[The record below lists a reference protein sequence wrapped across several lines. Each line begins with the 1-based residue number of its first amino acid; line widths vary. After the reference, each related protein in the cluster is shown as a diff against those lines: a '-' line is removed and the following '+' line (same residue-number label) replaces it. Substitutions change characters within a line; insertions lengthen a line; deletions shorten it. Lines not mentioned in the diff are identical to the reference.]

1 MCKLT
6 IIPMS
11 IFIVYL
17 KNMYICYVFICSTS
31 KKIKMKLIKI
41 IGLFMAFAVTAVS
54 YAQNDKKTAVK
65 LDENVPFDFFVEQ
78 FSDIKVL
85 RYQIPGWE
93 NLSLKEQELV
103 YYLTQAGNSG
113 RDIMW
118 DQHYKYNLK
127 IRKALENIYQNY
139 KGDKNTADWKNFEI
153 YLKRVWF
160 SNGIHHHYSNDKIKP
175 DFSMTYFNTLLSD
188 SKTVLSPEIVAVL
201 FNDADSKKVNL
212 DASKGLLEGSAINF
226 YDKGITQKEVEAFY
240 ANKKSPD
247 LKKPYSFGL
256 NSKLVR
262 NANGQLEEKVW
273 KSGGMYG
280 AAIDKI
286 IFWLEKA
293 QKVAENKKQ
302 GDAIGLLIKYY
313 KTGDLKTWDDYNI
326 AWLQA
331 TEGNIDYINSFIE
344 VYNDPLGYRGSYEGI
359 VQIKDFDMSKK
370 MEVVSNNAQWFEDNS
385 PLAPEHKKKKVV
397 GVSYK
402 TVVVAGESGD
412 SSPSTPIGV
421 NLPNADWI
429 RAEHGSKSVSL
440 GNIIDAYSKA
450 GGKGR
455 LQEFA
460 NDAEEIRLAEKYG
473 ELGSKLHTSL
483 HEVVGHASGQI
494 NPGVG
499 TPKETLKNYAST
511 LEEGRADLVG
521 LYYLYSPKIQ
531 EIGLVDNWKELGM
544 QSYDSYI
551 RNGLMTQLIRLELGA
566 NIEEAHMRN
575 RQWVSAWV
583 FEKGKQDNV
592 IEKITRDGKTYFNIT
607 DYDKL
612 HDLFGQLLKEVQRI
626 KSEGDF
632 EAGKAL
638 VENYGVKVDQK
649 LHAEILERNKQ
660 FPDAPYSGF
669 VNPVLVPKLNAK
681 GEIISIA
688 IEQPKTFAEQMLQYS
703 KKYGFLPLEN

>member
-188 SKTVLSPEIVAVL
+188 TKTVLSPEIVAVL

-226 YDKGITQKEVEAFY
+226 YDKGITQKEVEVFY

-247 LKKPYSFGL
+247 PKKPYSFGL

-262 NANGQLEEKVW
+262 NTNGQLEEKVW

-313 KTGDLKTWDDYNI
+313 KTGDLKTWDYYNI